1 MTRFQDRVCVVTG
14 GAMGIGEA
22 TAGCLAAERGAVMI
36 LDLTFTQAQAAAD
49 RIISAGGF
57 AEAYACDV
65 SDEAAVRDVFAQIEL
80 HHGRVDVLVNNA
92 GIAGP
97 QGPVETVSLA
107 DWRALMAVNLDGVFL
122 CTREAVDRM
131 ITTGRGVIVNVSSV
145 YGLVGSPGAAAYHA
159 SKGAVRLFTKA
170 TALQVARH
178 GIRVNSVH
186 PGFIDTPMV
195 EAFAGASGQPDA
207 ARKALA
213 ALHPVG
219 RLGRSEEVASVIA
232 FLASDDAS
240 FMTGAEVV
248 VDGGYTAQ

>member
-1 MTRFQDRVCVVTG
+1 MTRFRERVCVVTG

-22 TAGCLAAERGAVMI
+22 TAGRLAAEGGAVMI

-49 RIISAGGF
+49 RIARAGGF

-97 QGPVETVSLA
+97 QGPVETVTLA

-122 CTREAVDRM
+122 CTREALKRM
-131 ITTGRGVIVNVSSV
+131 NTTGRGAIVNVSSI
-145 YGLVGSPGAAAYHA
+145 YGLVGSADAAAYHA

-170 TALQVARH
+170 AALQVARR

-195 EAFAGASGQPDA
+195 AAFAGASGQPEA
-207 ARKALA
+207 VLKALA

-219 RLGRSEEVASVIA
+219 RLGRSEEVAAVIA

>member
-1 MTRFQDRVCVVTG
+1 M
-14 GAMGIGEA
+14 
-22 TAGCLAAERGAVMI
+22 
-36 LDLTFTQAQAAAD
+36 
-49 RIISAGGF
+49 
-57 AEAYACDV
+57 
-65 SDEAAVRDVFAQIEL
+65 
-80 HHGRVDVLVNNA
+80 
-92 GIAGP
+92 
-97 QGPVETVSLA
+97 
-107 DWRALMAVNLDGVFL
+107 
-122 CTREAVDRM
+122 
-131 ITTGRGVIVNVSSV
+131 
-145 YGLVGSPGAAAYHA
+145 
-159 SKGAVRLFTKA
+159 RLFTKA